1 MIAKRS
7 FVVETENS
15 KALSE
20 YLQQEAFVVAN
31 LTKIVTQ
38 TTTYVHVQ
46 ATNQCRH
53 VLSVDFHNYVGIKV
67 SGAQTCAVECIY
79 VYNQERGTCSWL
91 RNT

>member
-31 LTKIVTQ
+31 LTKISNTDNCIRTCIGNKPVSTC
-38 TTTYVHVQ
+38 TK
-46 ATNQCRH
+46 CR
-53 VLSVDFHNYVGIKV
+53 LS
-67 SGAQTCAVECIY
+67 
-79 VYNQERGTCSWL
+79 
-91 RNT
+91 